1 MSKGPALGL
10 GQILPVTAVRTTLFL
25 SLAQLG
31 SVSGSPYWDLVV
43 IHGCDKWSSVIEL
56 GKGMAVLWNLLKAGV
71 VFIPLPKQIYP
82 REFFFT
88 QKEWPPHSPSLKGT
102 NGDACLT
109 HELAFTLGTGR
120 PPQQTQCTE
129 PSKQ

>member
-1 MSKGPALGL
+1 MVSASDL
-10 GQILPVTAVRTTLFL
+10 GQILPVTTVRTTLFL
-25 SLAQLG
+25 FPAQAV
-31 SVSGSPYWDLVV
+31 SVSGSPSWDLAV
-43 IHGCDKWSSVIEL
+43 IYGCDEWRSVIKL
-56 GKGMAVLWNLLKAGV
+56 GNGMAVLWNLLKAGV

-88 QKEWPPHSPSLKGT
+88 QKEWPPYSPSLKGT
-102 NGDACLT
+102 NGDAYLT